1 MSDKPKNLSQA
12 IEELEKHTDLE
23 EKLSKIKAQLE
34 EIRGKVGDEVNKAK
48 DTVESQ
54 VKANPWA
61 AIGIVG
67 LVFFL
72 IGLVFGSKGRS
83 RD

>member
-1 MSDKPKNLSQA
+1 MGDKPKNLSQA

-23 EKLSKIKAQLE
+23 EKLNKIKAQLE
-34 EIRGKVGDEVNKAK
+34 EMRNKVGDEVKKTK
-48 DTVESQ
+48 DTVENQ

-61 AIGIVG
+61 ALGVVG

-72 IGLVFGSKGRS
+72 IGFLFGFKGRG